1 APYVRAGL
9 VFDRG
14 FTAAQVRTPI
24 GAFLLQ
30 YGTPLAV
37 AAAFVAY
44 AAVRSLRSPAAP
56 PVLRSGAGRLG
67 LLTVLVGLVLAVI
80 GFRGVVATVGTITAV
95 LLTVVAARQLR
106 HGDLARGCAAG
117 VTAAG
122 LALAVFPDG
131 WTVVN
136 DIGRQNTV
144 FKFGYSAWVL
154 ASLGAAALGVALVD
168 AARPDAAGALARART
183 GGRWVRRATVG
194 GLAAVALPA
203 LVFWPSATPARL
215 DARFAPLPPTLDG
228 RAWLRQGPLVVEA
241 NGVPPLDVTADNAL
255 IDWLRTHGRAGETL
269 VEATGPSYSWVARV
283 SVATGLPTVIGWNY
297 HEEQQRR
304 TYAATVGTRRAAVDD
319 LYRTADRERIL
330 RVLATYRPDY
340 VVIGSVERALGTPEG
355 LAALEELA
363 VDGADDGLTVAF
375 GSPGGGPDGNET
387 GDADES
393 AGPGLVLRV
402 DPPAIDRVL
411 AGIDAAR
418 LTATP

>member
-1 APYVRAGL
+1 MCIRDSLHLVVLGGQPVEDRTGL
-9 VFDRG
+9 VGGAVVDHQHLGRARRELAHRG
-14 FTAAQVRTPI
+14 DHVAVRVV
-24 GAFLLQ
+24 
-30 YGTPLAV
+30 AV
-37 AAAFVAY
+37 A
-44 AAVRSLRSPAAP
+44 P
-56 PVLRSGAGRLG
+56 PRPRAGRLG
-67 LLTVLVGLVLAVI
+67 VAAMVAGGGLLAALAGGPVLVLCTLLVAAALAIAAHDLRAGHLGVGLAWGLV
-80 GFRGVVATVGTITAV
+80 
-95 LLTVVAARQLR
+95 
-106 HGDLARGCAAG
+106 AAG
-117 VTAAG
+117 AG
-122 LALAVFPDG
+122 LAAVPELVV
-131 WTVVN
+131 VVN

-340 VVIGSVERALGTPEG
+340 VVIGSVERARWQTNSSDQGGSRSHSWPRSPWWPCSS
-355 LAALEELA
+355 APSP
-363 VDGADDGLTVAF
+363 VARPP
-375 GSPGGGPDGNET
+375 GSRPSP
-387 GDADES
+387 
-393 AGPGLVLRV
+393 R
-402 DPPAIDRVL
+402 PPSIRA
-411 AGIDAAR
+411 
-418 LTATP
+418 